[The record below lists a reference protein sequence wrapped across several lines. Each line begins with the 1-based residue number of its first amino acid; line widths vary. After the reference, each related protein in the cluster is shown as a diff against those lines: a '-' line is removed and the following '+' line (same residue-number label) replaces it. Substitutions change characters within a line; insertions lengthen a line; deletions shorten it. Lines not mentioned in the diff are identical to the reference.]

1 MQTSIARRVGRA
13 FRAFVTPVRALRPR
27 PSDSALPVRPFIW
40 EKSYPPGIEWDARIE
55 SKSLP
60 ALLDQTV
67 ADFGGRTCIS
77 FRGKRYRYRDIGELV
92 ERAASGFRALGV
104 HKGIKVALMLPNCPY
119 TAICFFAVL
128 KAGGTVV
135 NINPLYAGR
144 EVGHLLSDSGA
155 CILVTL
161 NLKSLYRKV
170 APLLEEDNRLE
181 KIVVCGMAGV
191 LPFREKAL
199 FPLLKRREIA
209 RIPKDDRHITYER
222 LIEAAGPL
230 EPLEIDPKVDVAVL
244 QYTGGTTGLPK
255 GARLTH
261 ANLYA
266 NARQLALWDQNQG
279 GEAEKILGV
288 LPLFH
293 GFGMTA
299 VMNLGFLIGAEL
311 VLLPHFKAGEVLKT
325 INREKPTIFIGVPTM
340 FSAINA
346 AGDLDKYDLSS
357 LKYCISGGAPLP
369 GSVQRRFAERVGCP
383 VVEGY
388 GLSETGPVCTVNP
401 LAGRNKLGSVGLPL
415 PGTIIE
421 IVDIEDP
428 DQLLPPGERG
438 EVCISGPQVMLG
450 YANRAQENVDAFRGD
465 RLHSGDVGYLDDDGY
480 LHIVDRIKEII
491 LTGGFNVYPGMVE
504 EAIYLHPAIAEVAV
518 CGIPDA
524 HRGETVKCFVKLQ
537 PGQELTAAALRSFL
551 KDKLAP
557 FEIPRKVE
565 FRDDLPKT
573 LVGKISKQMLLAE
586 CKAAQ
591 QQEPAAA
598 CAADPAV
605 SNSEKAP

>member
-1 MQTSIARRVGRA
+1 M
-13 FRAFVTPVRALRPR
+13 
-27 PSDSALPVRPFIW
+27 
-40 EKSYPPGIEWDARIE
+40 
-55 SKSLP
+55 
-60 ALLDQTV
+60 
-67 ADFGGRTCIS
+67 
-77 FRGKRYRYRDIGELV
+77 
-92 ERAASGFRALGV
+92 
-104 HKGIKVALMLPNCPY
+104 
-119 TAICFFAVL
+119 
-128 KAGGTVV
+128 
-135 NINPLYAGR
+135 
-144 EVGHLLSDSGA
+144 
-155 CILVTL
+155 
-161 NLKSLYRKV
+161 
-170 APLLEEDNRLE
+170 
-181 KIVVCGMAGV
+181 
-191 LPFREKAL
+191 

-209 RIPKDDRHITYER
+209 SIPKDDRHITYER

-230 EPLEIDPKVDVAVL
+230 EPVDIDPKVDVAVL

-266 NARQLALWDQNQG
+266 NARQLALWSPDREGAQ
-279 GEAEKILGV
+279 EKILGV

-311 VLLPHFKAGEVLKT
+311 VLLPHFKVGEVLKT
-325 INREKPTIFIGVPTM
+325 IDREGPTIFIGVPTM

-346 AGDLDKYDLSS
+346 AGVLGKYDLSS

-369 GSVQRRFAERVGCP
+369 GSVQRDFAERVGCAL
-383 VVEGY
+383 VEGY
-388 GLSETGPVCTVNP
+388 GLSEAGPVCTVNP
-401 LAGRNKLGSVGLPL
+401 LAGRNKIGSVGLPL
-415 PGTIIE
+415 PGTVIE
-421 IVDIEDP
+421 IVDIEKP

-438 EVCISGPQVMLG
+438 EVCITGPQVMLG

-504 EAIYLHPAIAEVAV
+504 EAIYLHPAVEEAAV
-518 CGIPDA
+518 CGIPDS
-524 HRGETVKCFVKLQ
+524 HRGETVKCFVKLR

-586 CKAAQ
+586 DKAAQ
-591 QQEPAAA
+591 RQGPAAA
-598 CAADPAV
+598 CAADAAV
-605 SNSEKAP
+605 SNSEKTQ